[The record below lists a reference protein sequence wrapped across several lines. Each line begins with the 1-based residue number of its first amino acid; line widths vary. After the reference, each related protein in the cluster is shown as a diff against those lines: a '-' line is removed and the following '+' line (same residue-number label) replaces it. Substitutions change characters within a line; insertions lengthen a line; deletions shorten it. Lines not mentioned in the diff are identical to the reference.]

1 MLLATTDARAE
12 YKILGMVRGTSIRT
26 RHLGMDILSGLRKLV
41 GGQMPEYAQMIE
53 EAREDAIAEMTAK
66 GRELGANA
74 IIGVRF
80 ATSNVTQGAA
90 EVIVYGTAV
99 KI

>member
-1 MLLATTDARAE
+1 MLLATTDARAD
-12 YKILGMVRGTSIRT
+12 YKILGMVRGTAMRT
-26 RHLGMDILSGLRKLV
+26 RHLGMDIMASLRKLV

-53 EAREDAIAEMTAK
+53 EAREAAIAEMTEKAQ
-66 GRELGANA
+66 ELGANA
-74 IIGVRF
+74 IICIRF